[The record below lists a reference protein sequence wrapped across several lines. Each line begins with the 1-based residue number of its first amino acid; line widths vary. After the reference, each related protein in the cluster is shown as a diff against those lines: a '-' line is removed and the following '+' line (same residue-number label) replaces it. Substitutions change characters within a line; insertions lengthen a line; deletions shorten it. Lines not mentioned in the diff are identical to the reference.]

1 MSGATPS
8 QLAPVRARR
17 KNQIGRYE
25 LLAKLASGGMATVYL
40 GRIAGVAGFDRRV
53 ALKLLHPH
61 LAEEQD
67 VRDMFLDEARLA
79 ARIRHPNVVPVI
91 DVGNDDV
98 QGTYLVMEYIEGADL
113 AAVLRAASK
122 QRIPMPTRVALRILV
137 DALGGLEAA
146 HELRDTDGNPM
157 HLVHRDI
164 SPHNIMIGTDGVS
177 RITDFGIAK
186 AEGRVASTRTGQL
199 KGKLAYIAPERLSG
213 LRHRDKGQTSGD
225 QVGDIFGLGVVLWEV
240 LCGRRLFKG
249 QDDLETAQKI
259 LTQQIP
265 KPSEVNP
272 GLEAIDQVVLDSLA
286 RNPDERLPSARA
298 FREVLEAVAPQVG
311 DIGRIS
317 EVKEFMEQVL
327 HDRLIQQRAS
337 IEAAVKA
344 VEEAKEAQQH
354 LTTSGNFPS
363 AQVEEPTM
371 VTPANSYQTNA
382 QQFYPTQSIAHAP
395 AAGHTGQFPA
405 QGSSQYQLTNSSS
418 QIAMP
423 NVAQPAKSSQIWQLL
438 TFALVLLLVLGGGFF
453 MWRLTEKM
461 NATASPAAPVAPAAT
476 APAPPVPDTVQMN
489 LGGVPTVPAI
499 PTEVEE
505 PSTVEAT
512 MEAEDLAADETED
525 EAASE
530 MAAEVDT
537 TERRRR
543 PRRPRRPRGS
553 EPSSMMAEAAA
564 TMEPTMAAPTMEPP
578 PDMSA
583 SMTPTFDNPYGF

>member
-1 MSGATPS
+1 
-8 QLAPVRARR
+8 
-17 KNQIGRYE
+17 
-25 LLAKLASGGMATVYL
+25 MATVYL

-91 DVGNDDV
+91 DVGNDEV

-122 QRIPMPTRVALRILV
+122 QKIPMPTRVALRILV
-137 DALGGLEAA
+137 DALAGLEAA

-157 HLVHRDI
+157 NLVHRDI

-213 LRHRDKGQTSGD
+213 LRHRNKGQTSGD

-259 LTQQIP
+259 LTQDIP
-265 KPSEVNP
+265 RPSESNP
-272 GLEAIDQVVLDSLA
+272 ALEAIDQVVLDSLA
-286 RNPDERLPSARA
+286 RDPDERLPSARA
-298 FREVLEAVAPQVG
+298 FREVLEAVAPAVG

-317 EVKEFMEQVL
+317 EVKDFMEMVL
-327 HDRLIQQRAS
+327 AERLTQQRAS
-337 IEAAVKA
+337 IEAAVRA

-354 LTTSGNFPS
+354 AAHSMHSGHFPS
-363 AQVEEPTM
+363 AQVEEPTQL
-371 VTPANSYQTNA
+371 TPANSYQTNA
-382 QQFYPTQSIAHAP
+382 QSFYASHPIAHAP

-405 QGSSQYQLTNSSS
+405 MGSAQYTLTNSGS
-418 QIAMP
+418 QIPMP
-423 NVAQPAKSSQIWQLL
+423 AGVAPQPAKPGQTWQML
-438 TFALVLLLVLGGGFF
+438 TFVLVLLLVLGGGFF
-453 MWRLTEKM
+453 MWRLNEKM
-461 NATASPAAPVAPAAT
+461 SAPTAVPVAPAAT
-476 APAPPVPDTVQMN
+476 TTVGASPADVAQSAQAPTMVVRGTPN
-489 LGGVPTVPAI
+489 LGDFPQVPAADP
-499 PTEVEE
+499 PTEVEAPDETGEMVAE
-505 PSTVEAT
+505 PVEPEESSEPDRRRARAGARRRTRAESSSMTT
-512 MEAEDLAADETED
+512 ME
-525 EAASE
+525 
-530 MAAEVDT
+530 
-537 TERRRR
+537 
-543 PRRPRRPRGS
+543 P
-553 EPSSMMAEAAA
+553 A
-564 TMEPTMAAPTMEPP
+564 TMEPETAMEATPMVAPTPMAPP
-578 PDMSA
+578 SDVLA
-583 SMTPTFDNPYGF
+583 NPYAT